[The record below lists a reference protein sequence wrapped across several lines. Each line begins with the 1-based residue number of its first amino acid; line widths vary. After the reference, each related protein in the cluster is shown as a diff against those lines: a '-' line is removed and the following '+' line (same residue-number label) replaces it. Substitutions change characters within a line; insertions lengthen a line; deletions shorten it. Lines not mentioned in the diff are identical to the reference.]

1 MLYSGEINDLFYRI
15 WYLGVNG
22 WEFCL
27 YCYDFDSSLGG
38 DNKGRNE
45 FIFFLFFYDIFGVLI
60 WFN

>member
-38 DNKGRNE
+38 DNNLKGNMS
-45 FIFFLFFYDIFGVLI
+45 LYFFYFFMIFLV
-60 WFN
+60 F